1 MPVTA
6 IDSMAALLIFDQ
18 QKLNRYEQG
27 RALPAEFVY
36 PLDEVIA
43 RTARLASAFRARD
56 WQVVHVKVPNALGI
70 KVLKQGRTLGGRKE
84 GGYTM
89 SPGTPDDFHDIVPEL
104 APQPDDLVV
113 VKPMW
118 DPFIGTSL
126 DFDLRQL
133 GVTQIFL
140 TGLMTSIGVESTAR
154 SGWNHGYNMVFVT
167 DAMDDFDPD
176 AHHHTI
182 GKIFP
187 RLGERATTSEVL
199 ELISG
204 PAHSHTNRTPS

>member
-1 MPVTA
+1 MPVSA
-6 IDSMAALLIFDQ
+6 VDEVAALLIFDQ

-36 PLDEVIA
+36 PLDEVIG
-43 RTARLASAFRARD
+43 RTVTLADAFRGRG
-56 WQVVHVKVPNALGI
+56 WHVVHVKVPNALGI

-84 GGYTM
+84 GGYKMTQ
-89 SPGTPDDFHDIVPEL
+89 GVPDDFDEIVPEL
-104 APQPDDLVV
+104 TPQPGDLVI

-126 DFDLRQL
+126 DFDMRQL

-140 TGLMTSIGVESTAR
+140 TGLMTHIGVESTAR

-167 DAMDDFDPD
+167 DAMDDFDQD
-176 AHHHTI
+176 AHNHTVE
-182 GKIFP
+182 KIFP
-187 RLGERATTSEVL
+187 RLGERAATDEVL
-199 ELISG
+199 ERIS
-204 PAHSHTNRTPS
+204 

>member
-1 MPVTA
+1 MPVTVL
-6 IDSMAALLIFDQ
+6 DEVAALVIFDQ

-27 RALPAEFVY
+27 RALPADFVY
-36 PLDEVIA
+36 PLDDVID
-43 RTARLASAFRARD
+43 RTVRLADAFRRRG
-56 WQVVHVKVPNALGI
+56 WLVVHLKVPNALGI
-70 KVLKQGRTLGGRKE
+70 KMLKQGRTLGGRKA
-84 GGYTM
+84 GGYKMT
-89 SPGTPDDFHDIVPEL
+89 PGTPDDFDEIVPEL
-104 APQPDDLVV
+104 TPQPDDLVI

-140 TGLMTSIGVESTAR
+140 TGLVTHVGVESAAR

-167 DAMDDFDPD
+167 DAMDDFDTD
-176 AHHHTI
+176 AHNHTV

-187 RLGERATTSEVL
+187 RLGESATTDEVL
-199 ELISG
+199 QRLSD
-204 PAHSHTNRTPS
+204 PAEDARLQHA

>member
-1 MPVTA
+1 MAVTA
-6 IDSMAALLIFDQ
+6 IDEIAALVIFDQ

-36 PLDEVIA
+36 PLDEVID
-43 RTARLASAFRARD
+43 RTARLARAFRGRG
-56 WQVVHVKVPNALGI
+56 WHVVHVKVPNALGI
-70 KVLKQGRTLGGRKE
+70 KVLKQGRTLGGRKD
-84 GGYTM
+84 GGYKMT
-89 SPGTPDDFHDIVPEL
+89 PGTPDDFDDIVPEL
-104 APQPDDLVV
+104 TPEPDDLVI

-118 DPFIGTSL
+118 DPFIGTSM

-167 DAMDDFDPD
+167 DAMDDFDQD
-176 AHHHTI
+176 AHNHTVE
-182 GKIFP
+182 KIFP
-187 RLGERATTSEVL
+187 RLGERATTAEVL
-199 ELISG
+199 DRVG
-204 PAHSHTNRTPS
+204 AAA